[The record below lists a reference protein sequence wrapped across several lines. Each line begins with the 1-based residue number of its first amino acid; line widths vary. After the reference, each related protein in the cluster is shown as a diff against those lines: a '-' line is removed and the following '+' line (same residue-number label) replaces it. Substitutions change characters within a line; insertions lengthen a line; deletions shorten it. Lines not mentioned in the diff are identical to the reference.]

1 MPNWSV
7 NNEEERSSA
16 MEARYNNGQKV
27 KIVSVKDQHGHLKY
41 SRIPK
46 IQQYVNE
53 TGVILEA
60 RASLVKNLNNTDVPE
75 SYPIYT
81 VRLDKGITLDAV
93 PEDALAA
100 LDE

>member
-1 MPNWSV
+1 VKPKYSK
-7 NNEEERSSA
+7 
-16 MEARYNNGQKV
+16 GQKV
-27 KIVSVKDQHGHLKY
+27 KIISVKNQHGHIKY
-41 SRIPK
+41 PQ

-53 TGVILEA
+53 IGVILEA
-60 RASLVKNLNNTDVPE
+60 RASLVKNLNNTDVSE

-100 LDE
+100 SDD